1 MSLRVD
7 YCSHKAA
14 KFACENWHYSECI
27 PPIKNVR
34 FGVWENNDFIGAVV
48 YSRGVN
54 GSIGSF
60 AGLTQETAVELT
72 RVALTEHDAPV
83 SQIVS
88 YTIDMLSEKD
98 DGLQLLIS
106 YADPAQGHHGGI
118 YQAMNWVY
126 IGQTDSGSVLVDQN
140 GNQVHTRTLNMAKAN
155 DYSTTEEYE
164 KLERK
169 SVPGKHKYVY
179 PLTDEIE
186 EKIKPLSKP
195 YP

>member
-7 YCSHKAA
+7 FCSHKAA

-34 FGVWENNDFIGAVV
+34 FGVWEDGDFIGAVV

-60 AGLTQETAVELT
+60 VGLTQETAVELT
-72 RVALTEHDAPV
+72 RVALTEHNAPV

-179 PLTDEIE
+179 PLADEIE

>member
-14 KFACENWHYSECI
+14 KFACENWHYSGTI
-27 PPIKNVR
+27 PPIKNVT
-34 FGVWENNDFIGAVV
+34 FGAWEDGDYTGTVV

-60 AGLTQETAVELT
+60 VGLNQETAVELT
-72 RVALTEHDAPV
+72 RVALTDHNAPV

-88 YTIDMLSEKD
+88 YTINMLSEKD
-98 DGLQLLIS
+98 DGLKLLVS

-118 YQAMNWVY
+118 YQAMNWTY
-126 IGQTDSGSVLVDQN
+126 IGDTEPGTVLVDSD
-140 GNQVHTRTLNMAKAN
+140 GNKVHSRTLNMAKSN
-155 DYSTTEEYE
+155 DYSTKDEYE
-164 KLERK
+164 SLERK
-169 SVPGKHKYVY
+169 RVPGKHKYVY
-179 PLTDEIE
+179 ALTE
-186 EKIKPLSKP
+186 EVERKIKDMARP

>member
-14 KFACENWHYSECI
+14 KFACENWHYSETI
-27 PPIKNVR
+27 PPIKNVT
-34 FGVWENNDFIGAVV
+34 FGVWEDGDYIGAVV

-54 GSIGSF
+54 GNIGSF
-60 AGLTQETAVELT
+60 VGLNQETAVELT
-72 RVALTEHDAPV
+72 RVALTDHKAPV

-98 DGLQLLIS
+98 DGLKLLVS

-118 YQAMNWVY
+118 YQAMNWTY
-126 IGQTDSGSVLVDQN
+126 IGDTEPGTVLVDSD
-140 GNQVHTRTLNMAKAN
+140 GNKVHSRTLNMAKSN
-155 DYSTTEEYE
+155 DYSTKDEYE
-164 KLERK
+164 SLERK
-169 SVPGKHKYVY
+169 RVPGKHKYVY
-179 PLTDEIE
+179 PLTKEI
-186 EKIKPLSKP
+186 KRKVKDMAKP

>member
-14 KFACENWHYSECI
+14 KFACENWHYSGTI
-27 PPIKNVR
+27 PPIKNVT
-34 FGVWENNDFIGAVV
+34 FGAWEDGDYIGAVV

-60 AGLTQETAVELT
+60 VGLNQETAVELT
-72 RVALTEHDAPV
+72 RVALTDHKAPV

-98 DGLQLLIS
+98 EGLKLLVS

-118 YQAMNWVY
+118 YQAMNWTY
-126 IGQTDSGSVLVDQN
+126 IGDTEPGTVLIDSE
-140 GNQVHTRTLNMAKAN
+140 GNKVHSRTLNMAKSN
-155 DYSTTEEYE
+155 DYSTRGEYE
-164 KLERK
+164 SLERK
-169 SVPGKHKYVY
+169 RVPGKHKYVY
-179 PLTDEIE
+179 PLTEEIE
-186 EKIKPLSKP
+186 RKVKDMAQP